1 MVRIGNRSILIVMI
15 VTVVAVI
22 VDNSIVSIATSA
34 GGMRSSISDI
44 ALFTVMVLV
53 FAVGHY
59 VILRFVK
66 SKYLDRANETA
77 ITKSHTHWV
86 DRITA
91 FLQYALVVILAS
103 VIFQIVFISSYH
115 IYSLII
121 AIFVSYG
128 LSIVLLSL
136 LAKHFFSWYR
146 LNHSLVVL
154 FYGLAMMLISI
165 NTIITMIYLPIE
177 YTDNPL
183 FIRSVRSLTGSL
195 ASPDVVFSSAYAL
208 TAILLFVLTWI
219 ATALLL
225 RHYSRKLGQIKY
237 WVLVSIPLVYFL
249 SQFQP
254 LFLFTF
260 TEFRLSDP
268 VLFGIVYTL
277 LFSVSK
283 PLGGVLFGVAFW
295 MVARRL
301 KDNKV
306 KGYLIISAYG
316 MTLLFASNQPTAL
329 ILVPYPPFGL
339 VTICFMGLA
348 SYLLYLGIYSSAVS
362 VSEDSRLRQTIR
374 KIALKE
380 SQHFLDAIGTAE
392 MEQEIQRKVLRFSE
406 NTKALMEDETGIS
419 TSIDEDDIKR
429 YLDEI
434 LVELIAKKNQ
444 QL

>member
-1 MVRIGNRSILIVMI
+1 MKIYQVFKL
-15 VTVVAVI
+15 T
-22 VDNSIVSIATSA
+22 
-34 GGMRSSISDI
+34 
-44 ALFTVMVLV
+44 LFQKTL
-53 FAVGHY
+53 G
-59 VILRFVK
+59 
-66 SKYLDRANETA
+66 
-77 ITKSHTHWV
+77 
-86 DRITA
+86 
-91 FLQYALVVILAS
+91 VILAS

-136 LAKHFFSWYR
+136 LAKHSFSWYR

-268 VLFGIVYTL
+268 VLFDIVYTL

-362 VSEDSRLRQTIR
+362 VSEDSRLRQPLE
-374 KIALKE
+374 K
-380 SQHFLDAIGTAE
+380 
-392 MEQEIQRKVLRFSE
+392 
-406 NTKALMEDETGIS
+406 
-419 TSIDEDDIKR
+419 
-429 YLDEI
+429 
-434 LVELIAKKNQ
+434 
-444 QL
+444 

>member
-1 MVRIGNRSILIVMI
+1 
-15 VTVVAVI
+15 
-22 VDNSIVSIATSA
+22 
-34 GGMRSSISDI
+34 
-44 ALFTVMVLV
+44 
-53 FAVGHY
+53 
-59 VILRFVK
+59 
-66 SKYLDRANETA
+66 
-77 ITKSHTHWV
+77 
-86 DRITA
+86 
-91 FLQYALVVILAS
+91 
-103 VIFQIVFISSYH
+103 
-115 IYSLII
+115 
-121 AIFVSYG
+121 
-128 LSIVLLSL
+128 
-136 LAKHFFSWYR
+136 
-146 LNHSLVVL
+146 
-154 FYGLAMMLISI
+154 MMLISI

-362 VSEDSRLRQTIR
+362 VSEDSRLRQNIR

>member
-1 MVRIGNRSILIVMI
+1 
-15 VTVVAVI
+15 
-22 VDNSIVSIATSA
+22 
-34 GGMRSSISDI
+34 
-44 ALFTVMVLV
+44 
-53 FAVGHY
+53 
-59 VILRFVK
+59 
-66 SKYLDRANETA
+66 
-77 ITKSHTHWV
+77 
-86 DRITA
+86 
-91 FLQYALVVILAS
+91 
-103 VIFQIVFISSYH
+103 
-115 IYSLII
+115 
-121 AIFVSYG
+121 
-128 LSIVLLSL
+128 
-136 LAKHFFSWYR
+136 
-146 LNHSLVVL
+146 
-154 FYGLAMMLISI
+154 MMLISI

-374 KIALKE
+374 KMALKE

-434 LVELIAKKNQ
+434 LVELKAKKNQ